1 MEVYKEVFNAASTYN
16 MLFINVTG
24 VLVYP
29 TLDVMLKDNEKMYNS
44 WINTSKGDYSQEYYS
59 KNAIDYPEFTRII
72 AISYGNFYSENGLKR
87 TMKRI
92 VNENEFQLLAT
103 FFDDLNSISS
113 VILCGDNIISNDI
126 PLLIKR
132 FLINRDSFD
141 VKTLPKI
148 LKNHLMAKSW
158 DSFVIDT
165 RMVWKFNSLL
175 GSPINTL
182 DLLTNFLSL
191 KTTVDIMKTHEISEY
206 YWNNTN
212 VNPKT
217 TLDAIQLQSAT
228 KVNLVM
234 QLFNLLR
241 EV

>member
-1 MEVYKEVFNAASTYN
+1 MEVYKEVFNAASIYN

-24 VLVYP
+24 VLEYP
-29 TLDVMLKDNEKMYNS
+29 TLEVMLKDNEKMYNS
-44 WINTSKGDYSQEYYS
+44 WINTSKGDYSQEFYS

-72 AISYGNFYSENGLKR
+72 AISYGNFYFENGLKR
-87 TMKRI
+87 TIKRI
-92 VNENEFQLLAT
+92 TNENEYQLLAT
-103 FFDDLNSISS
+103 FFDDLNAVSS
-113 VILCGDNIISNDI
+113 AILCGDNIISNDI

-132 FLINRDSFD
+132 FLINMDSFE

-165 RMVWKFNSLL
+165 RMVWRFNSLL

-191 KTTVDIMKTHEISEY
+191 KTRVDVMKTHEISEY
-206 YWNNTN
+206 YWKNINE
-212 VNPKT
+212 NPKT
-217 TLDAIQLQSAT
+217 TNDTIQLQSAT

-241 EV
+241 EL